1 VPAHTLAAP
10 LSACHYAPDSATYAT
25 PTPSALRFLQLPSPL
40 RSVKVLLAQ
49 GKGSL
54 VGVGRFGVAVAGTLP
69 EPDSTA
75 VTVTFARGLTPENF
89 SKPQDP
95 RRALEKLCS
104 AWRAC

>member
-1 VPAHTLAAP
+1 MR
-10 LSACHYAPDSATYAT
+10 S
-25 PTPSALRFLQLPSPL
+25 LQLPSPL
-40 RSVKVLLAQ
+40 RSVEVVLAQ

-69 EPDSTA
+69 GPDSTA
-75 VTVTFARGLTPENF
+75 VTVTFAHGLTPETF
-89 SKPQDP
+89 SKPQDT